1 MSMLNYRPMRIRI
14 TSKITPLDYLKCRV
28 LFSQLQNRGAYFR
41 QQQSSVKAIFANDL
55 IGHEIS
61 VYGTYEK
68 YQLDTLFAFL
78 KPLMAVFAKTTA
90 LDIGANIGN
99 HSHYFSRIFSKVI
112 AFEPSS
118 IIFKLLEINTE
129 DLSNVRIEK
138 IALGS
143 RNSES
148 ILYSNTSNYG
158 SSSII
163 KDHDS
168 FQMQE
173 KINIKRLDDFNLETQ
188 SVSLMKID
196 VEGFEFEVLSGAID
210 TIKNHQ
216 PLILLEQWEKEIINN
231 TSISLGFLNDLGY
244 RFVWTEDYWRGGS
257 ASRRLIKYISIIL
270 GKKHTFFT
278 SSANIPTKYHPLIIA
293 VPIRFYEQLGINN

>member
-1 MSMLNYRPMRIRI
+1 MPNYRPMRIRI

-28 LFSQLQNRGAYFR
+28 LFSQLQNRGTYFR

-68 YQLDTLFAFL
+68 FQLDTLFAFL
-78 KPLMAVFAKTTA
+78 KPLMALFAKTTA

-129 DLSNVRIEK
+129 DLANVRIEK

-148 ILYSNTSNYG
+148 TLYSNTSNYG

-173 KINIKRLDDFNLETQ
+173 NINIKLLDDFNLGTH

-196 VEGFEFEVLSGAID
+196 VEGFEIEVLRGAID
-210 TIKNHQ
+210 TIRNHQ
-216 PLILLEQWEKEIINN
+216 PLILLEQWEKEIVNN

-244 RFVWTEDYWRGGS
+244 RFVWTEEYSWRGNS
-257 ASRRLIKYISIIL
+257 VSRRLIKYICIIL